1 MTTSAPVTLSPEQI
15 QMLDSRI
22 AENNEM
28 NRRAVQKRQ
37 MEQIG
42 SLSAMLKTQ
51 RLKIDLLIDAV
62 LRKENQNDNIRP
74 GKTIT
79 GTSTN
84 A

>member
-62 LRKENQNDNIRP
+62 LRIENTININFYP
-74 GKTIT
+74 DKKGKAK
-79 GTSTN
+79 S
-84 A
+84 

>member
-1 MTTSAPVTLSPEQI
+1 MTTSAPVKLSPEQI

-42 SLSAMLKTQ
+42 SLSAMIKAQ

-62 LRKENQNDNIRP
+62 LRIENTININFYP
-74 GKTIT
+74 DKKGKAKT
-79 GTSTN
+79 
-84 A
+84 

>member
-42 SLSAMLKTQ
+42 SLSEMLKTQ

-62 LRKENQNDNIRP
+62 LRIENTININFYP
-74 GKTIT
+74 DKKGK
-79 GTSTN
+79 
-84 A
+84 AKP

>member
-42 SLSAMLKTQ
+42 SLSEMLKTQ

-62 LRKENQNDNIRP
+62 LRIENTININFYP
-74 GKTIT
+74 DKKGKAKT
-79 GTSTN
+79 
-84 A
+84 